1 MTYYRHL
8 LNNRVY
14 LQNILFGIRSRP
26 FVILLA
32 LFLICTY
39 VAISESTFE
48 SEKQFMKDVQ
58 NSAGNPTIDYTIWLL
73 TESGNVFVMLP
84 FSIILLIIRK
94 TRKIGMILLILLVIS
109 TILTGYLKCGVDR
122 ERPFIDWIGSELPFN
137 VEPDSFSLFCE
148 GRSWTAGFPSGHAA
162 RSMMFAFVMVYVLSE
177 KFPRGVHLIWLYPIM
192 MSFSRI
198 YVLQHYPLD
207 VIGGSILGILL
218 AGYVSKRLKLDE
230 IFLPRKV

>member
-1 MTYYRHL
+1 M
-8 LNNRVY
+8 
-14 LQNILFGIRSRP
+14 QNILFGIRSRP
-26 FVILLA
+26 FFLL
-32 LFLICTY
+32 LTIFLTCTLI
-39 VAISESTFE
+39 AISQSTLE
-48 SEKQFMKDVQ
+48 YEKEFMTNIQK
-58 NSAGNPTIDYTIWLL
+58 SAGNSSIDYGVWLL

-94 TRKIGMILLILLVIS
+94 TRRIGMILLILLVLS
-109 TILTGYLKCGVDR
+109 SILTGYIKCGVDR
-122 ERPFIDWIGSELPFN
+122 DRPFLDWLGSELPFE

-162 RSMMFAFVMVYVLSE
+162 RSAMFAFVMVYVLSE
-177 KFPRGVHLIWLYPIM
+177 KFPRGAHLIWLYPIL

-207 VIGGSILGILL
+207 VIGGFILGIFL

-230 IFLPRKV
+230 IFLPRKI

>member
-1 MTYYRHL
+1 M
-8 LNNRVY
+8 
-14 LQNILFGIRSRP
+14 QNILFGIRSRP
-26 FVILLA
+26 FILLTI
-32 LFLICTY
+32 LFLICTF
-39 VAISESTFE
+39 VAMSGSTFE
-48 SEKQFMKDVQ
+48 AEKQFMTNIQK
-58 NSAGNPTIDYTIWLL
+58 SAGNSSVDYTIWLL

-84 FSIILLIIRK
+84 FSIVLLIIRK
-94 TRKIGMILLILLVIS
+94 TRRIGMILLILLVVS
-109 TILTGYLKCGVDR
+109 SILTGYIKCGVDR
-122 ERPFIDWIGSELPFN
+122 DRPFLDWLGSELPFE

-162 RSMMFAFVMVYVLSE
+162 RSAMFAFVLVYVLSE
-177 KFPRGVHLIWLYPIM
+177 KFPRGIHLIWLYPIL

-230 IFLPRKV
+230 LFLPRKI

>member
-1 MTYYRHL
+1 M
-8 LNNRVY
+8 
-14 LQNILFGIRSRP
+14 QNILFGIRSRP
-26 FVILLA
+26 FLILLVI
-32 LFLICTY
+32 FLVCTFI
-39 VAISESTFE
+39 AISESTLD
-48 SEKQFMKDVQ
+48 SEKQFMNDIQK
-58 NSAGNPTIDYTIWLL
+58 SAGNPSVDYGVWLL
-73 TESGNVFVMLP
+73 TESGNVFVLLP

-94 TRKIGMILLILLVIS
+94 TRRIGMILIILLVIS
-109 TILTGYLKCGVDR
+109 TILTGYMKCGVDR
-122 ERPFIDWIGSELPFN
+122 DRPFLDWLGSELPVD

-162 RSMMFAFVMVYVLSE
+162 RSAMFAFVMVYVLSE
-177 KFPRGVHLIWLYPIM
+177 KFPRGCHLIWLYPIL

-230 IFLPRKV
+230 IFLNRKI

>member
-1 MTYYRHL
+1 M
-8 LNNRVY
+8 
-14 LQNILFGIRSRP
+14 QNILFGIRSRP
-26 FVILLA
+26 FILLTI
-32 LFLICTY
+32 LFLICTF
-39 VAISESTFE
+39 VALSGSTFE
-48 SEKQFMKDVQ
+48 AEKQFMTNIQK
-58 NSAGNPTIDYTIWLL
+58 SAGNPSIDYTIWLL

-94 TRKIGMILLILLVIS
+94 TRRIGMILLILLVVS
-109 TILTGYLKCGVDR
+109 SILTGYLKCGVDR
-122 ERPFIDWIGSELPFN
+122 DRPFLEWLGSELPFD

-162 RSMMFAFVMVYVLSE
+162 RSAMFAFVLVYVLSE
-177 KFPRGVHLIWLYPIM
+177 KFPRGIHLIWLYPIL

-207 VIGGSILGILL
+207 VIGGSILGIFL

-230 IFLPRKV
+230 IFLPRKI

>member
-1 MTYYRHL
+1 M
-8 LNNRVY
+8 
-14 LQNILFGIRSRP
+14 QNILFGVRSRP
-26 FVILLA
+26 FILLTI
-32 LFLICTY
+32 LFLICTF
-39 VAISESTFE
+39 VALSGSTFE
-48 SEKQFMKDVQ
+48 AEKQFMTNIQK
-58 NSAGNPTIDYTIWLL
+58 SAGNPSIDYTIWLL

-94 TRKIGMILLILLVIS
+94 TRRIGMILLILLVVS
-109 TILTGYLKCGVDR
+109 SILTGYLKCGVDR
-122 ERPFIDWIGSELPFN
+122 DRPFLDWLGSELPFE

-162 RSMMFAFVMVYVLSE
+162 RSAMFAFVLVYVLSE
-177 KFPRGVHLIWLYPIM
+177 KFPRGIHLIWLYPIL

-230 IFLPRKV
+230 LFLPRKV

>member
-1 MTYYRHL
+1 
-8 LNNRVY
+8 

-26 FVILLA
+26 FFILLTI
-32 LFLICTY
+32 FLICTFI
-39 VAISESTFE
+39 AMSQSTLE
-48 SEKQFMKDVQ
+48 SEKQFMSNIQK
-58 NSAGNPTIDYTIWLL
+58 SAGNPSIDYGIWLL

-94 TRKIGMILLILLVIS
+94 TRRIGMILLILLVIS
-109 TILTGYLKCGVDR
+109 TILTGYMKCGVDR
-122 ERPFIDWIGSELPFN
+122 DRPFLDWLGSELPFE

-162 RSMMFAFVMVYVLSE
+162 RSAMFAFVIVYVLSE
-177 KFPRGVHLIWLYPIM
+177 KFPRGAHLIWLFPIL

-207 VIGGSILGILL
+207 VIGGCVLGIFL

-230 IFLPRKV
+230 IFLPRKI

>member
-1 MTYYRHL
+1 M
-8 LNNRVY
+8 
-14 LQNILFGIRSRP
+14 QNILFGIRSRP
-26 FVILLA
+26 FILLTI
-32 LFLICTY
+32 LFLICTF
-39 VAISESTFE
+39 VALSGSTFE
-48 SEKQFMKDVQ
+48 AEKQFMKNIQ
-58 NSAGNPTIDYTIWLL
+58 KSAGNPSVDYTIWLL

-84 FSIILLIIRK
+84 FSIVLLIIRK
-94 TRKIGMILLILLVIS
+94 TRRIGMILLILLVVS
-109 TILTGYLKCGVDR
+109 SILTGYLKCGVDR
-122 ERPFIDWIGSELPFN
+122 DRPFLDWLGSELPFE

-162 RSMMFAFVMVYVLSE
+162 RSAMFAFVLVYVLSE
-177 KFPRGVHLIWLYPIM
+177 KFPRGVHLIWLYPIL

-230 IFLPRKV
+230 LFLPRKI

>member
-1 MTYYRHL
+1 
-8 LNNRVY
+8 

-26 FVILLA
+26 FFMLLT
-32 LFLICTY
+32 LFVICTLIA
-39 VAISESTFE
+39 VSQSTLE
-48 SEKQFMKDVQ
+48 SEKQFMTDIQK
-58 NSAGNPTIDYTIWLL
+58 SAGNPSLDYTVWLL

-94 TRKIGMILLILLVIS
+94 TRRIGMILLILLVLS
-109 TILTGYLKCGVDR
+109 TILTGYIKCGVDR
-122 ERPFIDWIGSELPFN
+122 DRPFLDWLGSELPFE

-162 RSMMFAFVMVYVLSE
+162 RSAMFAFVMVYVLSE
-177 KFPRGVHLIWLYPIM
+177 KFPRGAHLIWLFPIL

-207 VIGGSILGILL
+207 VIGGCILGIFL

-230 IFLPRKV
+230 IFLPRKI